1 MHVAQRTG
9 WTPLLL
15 VDSAQDKKCYE
26 AQGGIPFSGE
36 ILVCDDYYLALVNG
50 SFDDESESHV
60 WQRAAEYERR
70 HRVTLMRSMILA
82 DRHMGRAFIPGGA
95 GYPLTQISKRTTL
108 TRTFRACLA
117 SIQFWEQLAS
127 SRPPALVLSYGGGGG
142 VSGKPCALLCRERG
156 VPLRVLFPF
165 RFGDAYYWGRDE
177 FGAFP
182 ELEAAIR
189 EFPSPDDAAV
199 EKVAQNLQPNGL
211 ATSPFYVD
219 QIARDLM
226 WRRIG
231 YLSGR
236 FIIQWIYGR
245 AKGYRKMQIGP
256 QPFARIVNFINA
268 RRNMNRLDHLA
279 IRDLSKLDGRKI
291 VYFPLQQ
298 EPESSTLVLSPYCTN
313 QLATI
318 RELALS
324 LPADAQLVVKE
335 HVWALYGRPQG
346 FYDQL
351 VEIPNVVLAHPRVSS
366 LELIRRAALVCVIT
380 SSAGYEAAV
389 LGKFVVHLGFSS
401 TLFILSHVKHF
412 VSPDEFDA
420 IPGIIADADNPTE
433 SVARRQAGARYYLAA
448 ESVCMDL
455 SPLHIHGR
463 KDLLTDDECAI
474 LAEPLFR
481 SLEPMTLKQHNLSDG
496 NSVCS
501 EQDSDARGDMK

>member
-9 WTPLLL
+9 WTPILI
-15 VDSAQDKKCYE
+15 VDSAQDKSYYE
-26 AQGGIPFSGE
+26 AQGGISFSGE
-36 ILVCDDYYLALVNG
+36 ILICDDYYLSLVNG
-50 SFDDESESHV
+50 LFDDESESKV
-60 WQRAAEYERR
+60 WQRAAEYEHR
-70 HRVTLMRSMILA
+70 HQVTLMRSMILA

-95 GYPLTQISKRTTL
+95 GYPRTQIAKRTTL
-108 TRTFRACLA
+108 TRALCACLA
-117 SIQFWEQLAS
+117 SIQFWERLVS
-127 SRPPALVLSYGGGGG
+127 SHPPSLVMSYGGGGG
-142 VSGKPCALLCRERG
+142 VSGKPYALLCRERSI
-156 VPLRVLFPF
+156 PFRVLFPF

-177 FGAFP
+177 FGTFP
-182 ELEAAIR
+182 ELEAAMR
-189 EFPSPDDAAV
+189 ELPPPDDATVEAV
-199 EKVAQNLQPNGL
+199 SQNLQPNGL

-219 QIARDLM
+219 QISKDLM

-231 YLSGR
+231 HLSAR
-236 FIIQWIYGR
+236 FIIEWIYGR

-256 QPFARIVNFINA
+256 QPFARILNYINA
-268 RRNMNRLDHLA
+268 RRHMNRLDRLA
-279 IRDLSKLDGRKI
+279 LRDLSKLDERKI

-351 VEIPNVVLAHPRVSS
+351 VEIPNVVLAHPSVSS

-389 LGKFVVHLGFSS
+389 LGKFVVHLGFFS
-401 TLFILSHVKHF
+401 TLFALSHVEHF
-412 VSPDEFDA
+412 ASSEEFDV
-420 IPGIIADADNPTE
+420 IPAIIADADNPTE
-433 SVARRQAGARYYLAA
+433 SAVRRQAGARYYLAA
-448 ESVCMDL
+448 KSVCMDL

-463 KDLLTDDECAI
+463 KDLITDDECAI
-474 LAEPLFR
+474 LSEPLFR
-481 SLEPMTLKQHNLSDG
+481 SMEPSTLEQYNRADDNVSLENQILTLK
-496 NSVCS
+496 
-501 EQDSDARGDMK
+501 EI